1 MRILCQRHNSQSSR
15 GVWSDIRHYIGRLG
29 SWTKA
34 TQILILGAQIFPRRI
49 ENARV
54 DVVGPEGPAD
64 LPNIT
69 HLTDLRGLVQ
79 RMLPADQAALVE
91 DLSQALI
98 ETDMVAQIDR
108 RFREDYA
115 NIEPRPHAELL
126 VLEHFYRNS
135 FSFVDG
141 DKYIGCS
148 KPSCYCCHAYIQ
160 CHPGGFAP
168 RPCHGNLW
176 INWAPPIP
184 LLTVGPTSGRK
195 RPRTR
200 LQQQHTFQML
210 QKILVSIRQD
220 LQDQILSR
228 RPKRNRLP
236 DSTTGMSSVIYEI
249 HAPRITLEHSA
260 EELSTT
266 SGDRSDRRFAPF
278 ENVEGTDI
286 QFEITED
293 APSGSYS
300 DDVDREV
307 FGHLFSERPTTDTL
321 EGGEENDDGDDES
334 DGGVLLFR
342 GRRVVPSRS
351 WKSV

>member
-1 MRILCQRHNSQSSR
+1 
-15 GVWSDIRHYIGRLG
+15 
-29 SWTKA
+29 
-34 TQILILGAQIFPRRI
+34 
-49 ENARV
+49 
-54 DVVGPEGPAD
+54 
-64 LPNIT
+64 
-69 HLTDLRGLVQ
+69 
-79 RMLPADQAALVE
+79 
-91 DLSQALI
+91 
-98 ETDMVAQIDR
+98 
-108 RFREDYA
+108 
-115 NIEPRPHAELL
+115 
-126 VLEHFYRNS
+126 
-135 FSFVDG
+135 
-141 DKYIGCS
+141 
-148 KPSCYCCHAYIQ
+148 
-160 CHPGGFAP
+160 
-168 RPCHGNLW
+168 
-176 INWAPPIP
+176 
-184 LLTVGPTSGRK
+184 
-195 RPRTR
+195 
-200 LQQQHTFQML
+200 
-210 QKILVSIRQD
+210 
-220 LQDQILSR
+220 
-228 RPKRNRLP
+228 
-236 DSTTGMSSVIYEI
+236 MSSVIYEI